1 MCWVMPPA
9 SPAATSEDRMAS
21 SSDVLPWSTWP
32 ITVTTGA
39 RGASS
44 AGSSATSNRPSST
57 SASATRR
64 TVWPISSAISCA
76 VSASITSLIVT
87 IWPCFISRRMTSTA
101 RSDMRLARSW
111 MVIASGIVTSRTS
124 FSFGS
129 LDAMPLSRCVRR
141 RNEATERS
149 RTSSARSAVTS
160 VRRPRCFSTP
170 ARGAGRGAAGARAAP
185 GRRGRG
191 RFLVIGFEREAG
203 SRSGPGGSSTP
214 KRFLATSPALRLVSS
229 SCLWR
234 SSSSRLRASAASRS
248 LRSTDSRPARRRAS
262 SSAILRSSASRTR
275 ESASAWAR
283 ALRSSSVRVR
293 STTPDAFGFA
303 SVCDAP
309 ARAVGA
315 GAGVLLGAGFFVSTT
330 GAGSALASPGP
341 PTARRLPSRP
351 RPACC
356 GHG

>member
-1 MCWVMPPA
+1 
-9 SPAATSEDRMAS
+9 
-21 SSDVLPWSTWP
+21 
-32 ITVTTGA
+32 
-39 RGASS
+39 
-44 AGSSATSNRPSST
+44 
-57 SASATRR
+57 
-64 TVWPISSAISCA
+64 
-76 VSASITSLIVT
+76 
-87 IWPCFISRRMTSTA
+87 
-101 RSDMRLARSW
+101 

-129 LDAMPLSRCVRR
+129 LDAMPLRRCVRR

-191 RFLVIGFEREAG
+191 ASSSSASSARRAP
-203 SRSGPGGSSTP
+203 GPARAVSSSP

-229 SCLWR
+229 SCLRR

-275 ESASAWAR
+275 ESASACAR

-341 PTARRLPSRP
+341 PTARRLTFSTTTCLLRP
-351 RPACC
+351 WLKL
-356 GHG
+356 